1 MLLKR
6 GENFMRLFVSVDYE
20 GIWGVPSWEFMKT
33 EEAKQLL
40 HRELNALL
48 RAIGEMD
55 GNAYV
60 LMVDSHAHGENI
72 CRSMLETGSVKLD
85 LISGYPRPN
94 YMMTGIDDSFDGV
107 MFVGYHTKVG
117 GWGAM
122 DHSYSSSTIY
132 RVLVNGKEV
141 GESTINGFLAHYYGV
156 PVILVSGSEELEEE
170 IKENLPEAVFH
181 ATNKTWSRFSA
192 QSYHNA
198 LLTLPEKVHQALQN
212 AKPLKS
218 SSIAK
223 IGETTFTVEFLNR
236 LAADVTSELPFV
248 KRLSSRSIEFTLPE
262 YDQAF
267 HAFQAIVFMA
277 SSAMRL

>member
-1 MLLKR
+1 
-6 GENFMRLFVSVDYE
+6 MRLFVSVDYE

-40 HRELNALL
+40 HKELNVFLKSIEEVNA
-48 RAIGEMD
+48 
-55 GNAYV
+55 NAYV
-60 LMVDSHAHGENI
+60 LMVDSHSRGDNI
-72 CRSMLETGSVKLD
+72 SRSMLETSSVKLD

-94 YMMTGIDDSFDGV
+94 YMMTGIDSTFDGV
-107 MFVGYHTKVG
+107 MFVGYHTKAG

-132 RVLVNGKEV
+132 RVLINGKEV
-141 GESTINGFLAHYYGV
+141 GESTINGFLAHYHGV

-192 QSYHNA
+192 QSYHDA

-212 AKPLKS
+212 AKQLKD
-218 SSIAK
+218 SSISK
-223 IGETTFTVEFLNR
+223 IGEATFTVEFLNR

-248 KRLSSRSIEFTLPE
+248 KRLSSRTIEFTMSD